1 MAIQIIEYQE
11 QYTSQ
16 LVELILGIQVGE
28 YGIATSL
35 EAQPDLL
42 QIPEFYQV
50 NNGNFWLA
58 LDGEKVVGTIS
69 LKIFSATQGALRK
82 MFVADGY
89 RGKPYNIAQ
98 QLFDRLYATAK
109 QQQLTTIYLGTTD
122 KYLAAHRF
130 YEKNG
135 FTLMNKTQ
143 LPEEFPIVLVDNR
156 FYRLDIA

>member
-1 MAIQIIEYQE
+1 MAIRIIEYQE

-16 LVELILGIQVGE
+16 LIELILGIQVGE

-42 QIPEFYQV
+42 KIPEFYQA
-50 NNGNFWLA
+50 NHGNFWLA
-58 LDGEKVVGTIS
+58 LDDEKVVGTIS
-69 LKIFSATQGALRK
+69 LKIFSPTQGALRK
-82 MFVADGY
+82 MFVADRY

-98 QLFDRLYATAK
+98 QLFERLHATARE
-109 QQQLTTIYLGTTD
+109 QQLTTIYLGTTD

-135 FTLMNKTQ
+135 FKLINKTQ

-156 FYRLDIA
+156 FYCLDIA

>member
-28 YGIATSL
+28 YELSTSL

-42 QIPEFYQV
+42 QIPAFYQV

-58 LDGEKVVGTIS
+58 LDDEKVVGTIS
-69 LKIFSATQGALRK
+69 LKIFSPTQGALRK

-89 RGKPYNIAQ
+89 RGKPHNIAQ
-98 QLFDRLYATAK
+98 QLFEYLHATAK
-109 QQQLTTIYLGTTD
+109 QQQLTSIYLGTTD
-122 KYLAAHRF
+122 RYLAAHRF

-135 FTLMNKTQ
+135 FKLIDKTQ

>member
-1 MAIQIIEYQE
+1 MAIRIIEYQE

-28 YGIATSL
+28 YELATSL

-69 LKIFSATQGALRK
+69 LKIFSATQGATV
-82 MFVADGY
+82 F
-89 RGKPYNIAQ
+89 
-98 QLFDRLYATAK
+98 
-109 QQQLTTIYLGTTD
+109 
-122 KYLAAHRF
+122 
-130 YEKNG
+130 
-135 FTLMNKTQ
+135 
-143 LPEEFPIVLVDNR
+143 
-156 FYRLDIA
+156 

>member
-1 MAIQIIEYQE
+1 MAIRIIEYQE

-16 LVELILGIQVGE
+16 LIELILGIQVGE

-42 QIPEFYQV
+42 KIPEFYQA
-50 NNGNFWLA
+50 NHGNFWLA
-58 LDGEKVVGTIS
+58 LDDEKVVGTIS
-69 LKIFSATQGALRK
+69 LKIFSPTQGALRK

-98 QLFDRLYATAK
+98 QLFERLHATAK
-109 QQQLTTIYLGTTD
+109 EQQLTTIYLGTTD

-135 FTLMNKTQ
+135 FKLINKTQ

-156 FYRLDIA
+156 FYCLDIA

>member
-1 MAIQIIEYQE
+1 MAIRIIEYQE

-28 YGIATSL
+28 YELSTSL

-42 QIPEFYQV
+42 QIPAFYQV

-58 LDGEKVVGTIS
+58 LDDEKVVGTIS
-69 LKIFSATQGALRK
+69 LKIFSPTQGALRK

-89 RGKPYNIAQ
+89 RGKPHNIAQ
-98 QLFDRLYATAK
+98 QLFECLRATAE
-109 QQQLTTIYLGTTD
+109 QQKLASIYLGTTD

-135 FTLMNKTQ
+135 FKLIDKTQ

-156 FYRLDIA
+156 FYRLDLA

>member
-1 MAIQIIEYQE
+1 MAIRIIEYQE

-16 LVELILGIQVGE
+16 LIELILGIQVGE

-35 EAQPDLL
+35 KAQPDLL
-42 QIPEFYQV
+42 KIPEFYQA
-50 NNGNFWLA
+50 NHGNFWLA
-58 LDGEKVVGTIS
+58 LDDEKVVGTIS
-69 LKIFSATQGALRK
+69 LKIFSPTQGALRK

-98 QLFDRLYATAK
+98 QLFERLHATAK
-109 QQQLTTIYLGTTD
+109 EQQLTTIYLGTTD

-135 FTLMNKTQ
+135 FKLINKTQ

-156 FYRLDIA
+156 FYCLDIA

>member
-1 MAIQIIEYQE
+1 MAIRIIEYQE

-16 LVELILGIQVGE
+16 LIELILGIQVGE
-28 YGIATSL
+28 YEIATSL

-42 QIPEFYQV
+42 KIPEFYQA
-50 NNGNFWLA
+50 NHGNFWLA
-58 LDGEKVVGTIS
+58 LDDEKVVGTIS
-69 LKIFSATQGALRK
+69 LKIFSPTQGALRK

-98 QLFDRLYATAK
+98 QLFERLHATAK
-109 QQQLTTIYLGTTD
+109 EQRLTTIYLGTTD

-135 FTLMNKTQ
+135 FKLINKTQ

>member
-1 MAIQIIEYQE
+1 MAIRIIEYQE

-69 LKIFSATQGALRK
+69 LKIFSPAQGALRK

-89 RGKPYNIAQ
+89 RGKPHNIAQ
-98 QLFDRLYATAK
+98 QLFERLRATAE
-109 QQQLTTIYLGTTD
+109 QQKLTTIYLGTTD

-135 FTLMNKTQ
+135 FVLMNKTQ